1 VDEPPRPDPEPGAP
15 RRRDPPRGSGDRRRL
30 VAAAGTV
37 AAVGAV
43 LALLVVGLL
52 NRDVGT
58 DISEAL
64 AAGERPDAP
73 DLTLP
78 VLAAG
83 DGVGPAGG
91 ELALADLRGR
101 TVVLNVWAS
110 WCPPC
115 EEEAPLLE
123 ELARGYRAAGA
134 DVLVL
139 GLDVRDL
146 REDALAFIRDRGVT
160 YPSLRDEDDRAY
172 RALEVTGQPETFV
185 IDPRGRIALRHVGP
199 VTELAPFRQAVARVA
214 GEAAPA

>member
-1 VDEPPRPDPEPGAP
+1 MDELPRQPGTAAPPR
-15 RRRDPPRGSGDRRRL
+15 RDRRRL
-30 VAAAGTV
+30 LAAGASL

-58 DISEAL
+58 DISDAL

-73 DLTLP
+73 DITLP

-83 DGVGPAGG
+83 DGVGPVGSQ
-91 ELALADLRGR
+91 LTLADLRGR

-110 WCPPC
+110 WCAPC
-115 EEEAPLLE
+115 EDEAPLLE
-123 ELARGYRAAGA
+123 ELARGYRTRAGA
-134 DVLVL
+134 GEVVVL

-146 REDALAFIRDRGVT
+146 REDALAFLRRQGVT
-160 YPSLRDEDDRAY
+160 YPSLRDEDDRAF

-185 IDPRGRIALRHVGP
+185 IDPQGRIALRHVGP
-199 VTELAPFRQAVARVA
+199 VTALGPFRDAVARVA